1 MRTALIVGSTG
12 LVGAHVLR
20 QVLNCAE
27 YSRVTALV
35 RRPLE
40 FTHEKLDARVIDFD
54 RLGEEDLPAVDDVY
68 CALGT
73 TIRKAK
79 SKEDFRRIDFGYPSA
94 LAEQTAL
101 RGAKRFL
108 LVTSVATDS
117 GSPNFYLRV
126 KGDLEGAV
134 AGLPFEQVDY
144 FRPSFLMGD
153 RSDRRF
159 LEWLGI
165 AFAQTFRFLLF
176 GPMRIYRP
184 IAAEQVARAMVGR
197 ALRGEPGRHIHHYD
211 DMLAVD

>member
-1 MRTALIVGSTG
+1 MRTALIAGSTG
-12 LVGAHVLR
+12 LVGR
-20 QVLNCAE
+20 QCLQQLLAADE

-35 RRPLE
+35 RRPLD
-40 FTHEKLDARVIDFD
+40 FTHEKLDVCVVDFD
-54 RLGEEDLPAVDDVY
+54 RLEEADFPAVDDVY
-68 CALGT
+68 CTLGT

-79 SKEDFRRIDFGYPSA
+79 SKEDFRRIDFGYPLA

-101 RGAKRFL
+101 LGAKRFL

-126 KGDLEGAV
+126 KGDLEAAV
-134 AGLPFEQVDY
+134 AGLPLEQVDY
-144 FRPSFLMGD
+144 FRPSFLTGE
-153 RSDRRF
+153 RPDRRF

-165 AFAQTFRFLLF
+165 TFAQTFRFLLF
-176 GPMRIYRP
+176 GPMRVYRP
-184 IAAEQVARAMVGR
+184 IAAEQVARAMVRR